1 MRVSK
6 SITLDLD
13 TLDKVILFMKD
24 TGSNNF
30 SKSFCLLVKLGYAQV
45 TKQKNNINNNITSDS
60 TTTTT
65 VQKK

>member
-6 SITLDLD
+6 SITIDIE

-30 SKSFCLLVKLGYAQV
+30 SKSICVLIKIGFAQ
-45 TKQKNNINNNITSDS
+45 ITE
-60 TTTTT
+60 
-65 VQKK
+65 QKK